1 MEVIKYPSVEALS
14 KVAYFFDEQQPWVRI
29 EEKIDGSNVSIRIV
43 DGELVLQS
51 RTQIIDQSAPGMF
64 TKFVDWAV
72 ANVDKFEQGF
82 IYYGEMVGNGK
93 LRYPDAPPFLLFD
106 VYDSLIG
113 EWYPIVRFLSARF
126 LSEGAKD
133 IPIIKPVYE
142 GKWQGV
148 EHVQSFMGASAYADV
163 EAEGVVVKAFNMP
176 VWYVNK
182 TTGERHDHVEG
193 IFAAKLVRES
203 YKETQAPK
211 IRLDTQADPLYA
223 IAQALVTDAR
233 IQKAVQRLQEEGRYD
248 QFKPHTLIPIVMQ
261 DIHKEDQD
269 YVKELLFKA
278 YWKPLNGQIAKVVVN
293 QGG

>member
-1 MEVIKYPSVEALS
+1 MEVIKYPSIEALS
-14 KVAYFFDEQQPWVRI
+14 KVAHFFDEQQPWVRI

-51 RTQIIDQSAPGMF
+51 RTQIIDQSSPGMF
-64 TKFVDWAV
+64 KKFVDWAV
-72 ANVDKFEQGF
+72 ANVDMFAPGL

-106 VYDSLIG
+106 VYSEQHNHWKESLDFWEING
-113 EWYPIVRFLSARF
+113 WSVVRPAYQ
-126 LSEGAKD
+126 G
-133 IPIIKPVYE
+133 PWP
-142 GKWQGV
+142 GV
-148 EHVQSFMGASAYADV
+148 EHVQGFMGRSDYGDV
-163 EAEGVVVKAFNMP
+163 EAEGVVVKAFNLP

-182 TTGERHDHVEG
+182 KTGERHDHVES

-203 YKETQAPK
+203 YKETQAPRT
-211 IRLDTQADPLYA
+211 RLDRQADPLYA
-223 IAQALVTDAR
+223 IAEALVTDAR

-269 YVKELLFKA
+269 YVKELFFKA
-278 YWKPLNGQIAKVVVN
+278 YWKPLNGQIAKVVIDRVN